1 MGRRCSRSV
10 GVLTT
15 NCFKLRYEQDRKGRN
30 QGGCLRQPETGLPG
44 PGGHIPTSIHTCPF
58 PAMPGTCLSLASGAT
73 HGRRPWYIHTS
84 CFKIPGWMRRRQ
96 PHTEVHVQ
104 QHLYAESVQRGGP
117 KSTAPM
123 GSSMEAPR
131 EPPRQ
136 PWQLSD
142 DQPLPHW
149 FSGDLG

>member
-58 PAMPGTCLSLASGAT
+58 PGMPGTCLSLASGAT

-96 PHTEVHVQ
+96 PHTRGTRATAPLCRICPERWTQAHSTHGQ
-104 QHLYAESVQRGGP
+104 QHGSTQRAS
-117 KSTAPM
+117 KATLA
-123 GSSMEAPR
+123 A
-131 EPPRQ
+131 Q
-136 PWQLSD
+136 
-142 DQPLPHW
+142 
-149 FSGDLG
+149 